1 MKNIIKN
8 TQTLSVSFLYVS
20 KFEMISKIY
29 FSTIYPKSM
38 QRKVEQFLS
47 HFMVCSDWNLQN
59 HNYGQK
65 DPTNKHP
72 RQI

>member
-1 MKNIIKN
+1 
-8 TQTLSVSFLYVS
+8 
-20 KFEMISKIY
+20 
-29 FSTIYPKSM
+29 M
-38 QRKVEQFLS
+38 QRKIEQSLS
-47 HFMVCSDWNLQN
+47 DFMVCSDWNLQN